1 MAKAR
6 HEGIERQM
14 FPDLSPDEQ
23 AVVDALLR
31 HNDLQ
36 VNMLATQSGVPVA
49 RLTSVLFELEMKGIL
64 RTLAGGVYH
73 LYKNS

>member
-1 MAKAR
+1 
-6 HEGIERQM
+6 
-14 FPDLSPDEQ
+14 
-23 AVVDALLR
+23 
-31 HNDLQ
+31 
-36 VNMLATQSGVPVA
+36 MLATQSGVPVT